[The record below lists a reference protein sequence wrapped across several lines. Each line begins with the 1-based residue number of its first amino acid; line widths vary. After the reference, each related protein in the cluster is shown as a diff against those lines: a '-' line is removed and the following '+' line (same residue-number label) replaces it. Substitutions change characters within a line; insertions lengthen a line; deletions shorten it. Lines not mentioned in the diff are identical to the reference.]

1 MINKIKGIIRALSF
15 NVDKLAEEIIWYG
28 EKKNGKY
35 IIPIVIDFDFCLTC
49 RSSWIKG
56 TFIENPHAFDTLK
69 KWEEKYNCGFILETM
84 RGEKKITPAL
94 DFIKKKGINLYGIG
108 RNPTQGSDE
117 DLSCKAWGI
126 FNIDDRDMNIPLVY
140 PKNNRPYV
148 DWKALD
154 DLMSLTI
161 KKIHDRIIEVE
172 DRVLK
177 AKKIAEET
185 HKAVKIDYSY

>member
-1 MINKIKGIIRALSF
+1 
-15 NVDKLAEEIIWYG
+15 
-28 EKKNGKY
+28 
-35 IIPIVIDFDFCLTC
+35 
-49 RSSWIKG
+49 
-56 TFIENPHAFDTLK
+56 
-69 KWEEKYNCGFILETM
+69 M

-108 RNPTQGSDE
+108 RNPIQGSDE

-161 KKIHDRIIEVE
+161 KKLHNRIIEVE